1 MFWVTNITWALGKR
15 LPLQCWEMFMI
26 INVCQHHASLVL
38 KWEGYQTGTMII
50 RQTKIFDSPW
60 LSGNVSAFSNMHLS
74 IVVIVIAWKGRSLRS
89 TSWAAAPVS
98 RGFSTISVVGA
109 VRSEVGTIAAVRT
122 FSSCTH
128 LGDLVEI
135 NGFEIQV
142 MSHKSC
148 SLP

>member
-1 MFWVTNITWALGKR
+1 
-15 LPLQCWEMFMI
+15 
-26 INVCQHHASLVL
+26 
-38 KWEGYQTGTMII
+38 MII

-74 IVVIVIAWKGRSLRS
+74 PVVRKVVDGWSPGWSP
-89 TSWAAAPVS
+89 SWAAGPVI
-98 RGFSTISVVGA
+98 RGFSAISPAGA
-109 VRSEVGTIAAVRT
+109 VRSEVGAISAART

>member
-1 MFWVTNITWALGKR
+1 
-15 LPLQCWEMFMI
+15 
-26 INVCQHHASLVL
+26 
-38 KWEGYQTGTMII
+38 MII

-74 IVVIVIAWKGRSLRS
+74 MHLSKGRSLRS

-98 RGFSTISVVGA
+98 PGFSTISVVGA